1 MEKQFTLEKSYE
13 VTTTIKIVQ
22 ENDKYYAKVHRNFDD
37 LWQENDEFECWI
49 EDNGELM
56 TEAFEGNQ
64 EYDCVIET
72 FCSYIKENGVKYA
85 RKCTKCNN
93 GMNEG
98 YIIGNGEYYC
108 TDECLH
114 KVYTIKEWEEM
125 SGGED
130 NLSEESYW
138 TEWETEE
145 DFDYVLFDNKLITI

>member
-1 MEKQFTLEKSYE
+1 MQKQFTITQSCE
-13 VTTTIKIVQ
+13 TILNIEIVK
-22 ENDKYYAKVHRNFDD
+22 EEGKYIAKVKRDYFITDEDD
-37 LWQENDEFECWI
+37 YECWI
-49 EDNGELM
+49 EDDGQLM
-56 TEAFEGNQ
+56 TEPVSSDE
-64 EYDCVIET
+64 EYDAIIET
-72 FCSYIKENGVKYA
+72 FCSYIKENGIKYA
-85 RKCTKCNN
+85 RKCDKCNS